1 MDLDNEMV
9 VWKGGEA
16 RQRAEELGRQI
27 SGIVEGSK
35 GQESRQVIKRVSRV
49 TVSGLVNRRSNN
61 IDNIL
66 STSLLFNFIQ
76 NVDVNI
82 I

>member
-27 SGIVEGSK
+27 SGIVENSK
-35 GQESRQVIKRVSRV
+35 SQESRQVIKGVSRV
-49 TVSGLVNRRSNN
+49 KVGG
-61 IDNIL
+61 
-66 STSLLFNFIQ
+66 
-76 NVDVNI
+76 
-82 I
+82 